1 VSDDEMSVALLE
13 SLRRANP
20 VPVDEVANRRDL
32 PSAHALFAEI
42 TAERPRRVRR
52 RTIVIAIALVV
63 VALAAL
69 VGAFA
74 LVDRSQPEVTA
85 PRCYERASLT
95 AQSFVTASGGD
106 LRAACT
112 ELWKQGF
119 FGTGPVPAQ
128 FDVCELPQGAPG
140 VFPGESGSVCP
151 ALGLREADV
160 PSSDEQLFEFQH
172 QASAAVREPDCLT
185 YDQAHAVVEHYLA
198 KFGMHGWTI
207 GRSPNAVPFS
217 AEYPCASLYVPP
229 GQTTVMIVPDQLLP
243 GQTAPSTT
251 G

>member
-1 VSDDEMSVALLE
+1 VSDDEMSVSLLE

-32 PSAHALFAEI
+32 PSADALFAEI

-52 RTIVIAIALVV
+52 RTVVLAIALVV
-63 VALAAL
+63 LALAAL

-74 LVDRSQPEVTA
+74 LVDRSEPDVTA
-85 PRCYERASLT
+85 PRCYKSASLT
-95 AQSFVTASGGD
+95 AQSVVTGSGGD

-119 FGTGPVPAQ
+119 FGAGPVPTQ
-128 FDVCELPQGAPG
+128 FDVCVLPQGAPG

-151 ALGLREADV
+151 ALGLREAQ
-160 PSSDEQLFEFQH
+160 PTSSDEQAFEFQH
-172 QASAAVREPDCLT
+172 QASAAVREPDCLS
-185 YDQAHAVVEHYLA
+185 YDRAHAVVERYLA
-198 KFGMHGWTI
+198 QFKLHGWTI
-207 GRSPNAVPFS
+207 GRSPVPFS
-217 AEYPCASLYVPP
+217 SDYPCASLYFPS
-229 GQTTVMIVPDQLLP
+229 GQTTVVIVPDQVLP
-243 GQTAPSTT
+243 GQSAPSTT